1 MEGASAGAHKLQFRA
16 AENIIYGVLSV
27 IQVVIMIPCLR
38 FVGEGY
44 GYLPGEGVLVDGG
57 DRAQVQ
63 VEDDGFF
70 FSFT

>member
-27 IQVVIMIPCLR
+27 TMIPCLR